1 MQALVTG
8 GAGFIGSHLVELLLR
23 QGHSVQV
30 IDDLSTGR
38 VSNVSPFMAHPQFR
52 LIEADVAT
60 WDGLDEA
67 AAGADRIYH
76 LAAVVGVRRVL
87 NDPLRVLATNVTGTE
102 RVLKAA
108 AVSGARPRV
117 VIAST
122 SEVYGFSDSPR
133 LSESTD
139 LLFKAGCGTRW
150 TYAMTKLMGEH
161 FAATYARAYGFPVA
175 ILRLFNTVGLRQS
188 PQYGMVLPNFV
199 RQAVRGLPI
208 TVHGDGN
215 QTRSFCDV
223 RDTVEMIAR
232 LGEVNLAVGDIV
244 NVGNDQEIT
253 INDLAQLTRRL
264 ADSSSEIRHLS
275 HVEAYGQDFADVT
288 RRCPDLTRMHDLTGF
303 SHRWTLTRTIKELI
317 DHERRYGFEV
327 ATSSVAA

>member
-1 MQALVTG
+1 MHVLVTG

-23 QGHSVQV
+23 QGHAVHV
-30 IDDLSTGR
+30 VDDLSTGR
-38 VSNVSPFMAHPQFR
+38 VSNISAFIDNPRFR
-52 LIEADVAT
+52 FDEADLVT
-60 WDGLDEA
+60 WDGLDA
-67 AAGADRIYH
+67 ASATAERIYH

-108 AVSGARPRV
+108 AAGGSQPRV
-117 VIAST
+117 VVAST
-122 SEVYGFSDSPR
+122 SEVYGFSKSPR

-150 TYAMTKLMGEH
+150 TYAVTKLMGEH
-161 FAATYARAYGFPVA
+161 FAATYAREHSLPVA

-208 TVHGDGN
+208 TVHGDGT

-232 LGEVNLAVGDIV
+232 LGEMSLPIGEIV

-253 INDLAQLTRRL
+253 INDLAKMTRRL
-264 ADSSSEIRHLS
+264 ADSRSEIQYLS
-275 HVEAYGQDFADVT
+275 HVEAYGEDFADVT
-288 RRCPDLTRMHDLTGF
+288 HRCPDLARMHSLIGYQ
-303 SHRWTLTRTIKELI
+303 HRWTLTQTINELI
-317 DHERRYGFEV
+317 AHDRRHGFHSGE
-327 ATSSVAA
+327 ASVAA

>member
-1 MQALVTG
+1 MQVLVTG

-23 QGHSVQV
+23 KGHAVHV

-38 VSNVSPFMAHPQFR
+38 VSNVSAFMANPKFR
-52 LIEADVAT
+52 FDQADLAT
-60 WDGLDEA
+60 WDGLEAA
-67 AAGADRIYH
+67 AAGAERIYH

-108 AVSGARPRV
+108 AASGTKPRV
-117 VIAST
+117 VVAST
-122 SEVYGFSDSPR
+122 SEVYGFSDVPR
-133 LSESTD
+133 LSETTD

-150 TYAMTKLMGEH
+150 TYAVTKLMGEH
-161 FAATYARAYGFPVA
+161 FAATYAREYGLPVA

-208 TVHGDGN
+208 TVHGDGT

-232 LGEVNLAVGDIV
+232 LGETGLPVGDIV

-253 INDLAQLTRRL
+253 INDLAKMTRRL
-264 ADSSSEIRHLS
+264 ADGRSEIRYLS
-275 HVEAYGQDFADVT
+275 HVEAYGEDFADVT
-288 RRCPDLTRMHDLTGF
+288 HRCPDLTRMHSLTGF
-303 SHRWTLTRTIKELI
+303 KHRWTLTQTIKQLI
-317 DHERRYGFEV
+317 DHERRYGFQV
-327 ATSSVAA
+327 DTPSVAA